1 MFAYC
6 LNNPVRY
13 VDYNGERIVGIGFT
27 VDVTAGNATYGV
39 EIVVYFDP
47 KVVSSTSSNS
57 EKNYSIAYYSYSG
70 VSFSTNDLLENSAIN
85 TDISMIVGLLST
97 GEFDKTIE
105 DWNLGITTAD
115 EFLLSIIGLLSQS
128 GEFSGGIFLIDGNDS
143 FETPLSYSGGFDSYS
158 VTVKKPGAHL
168 GATGYVSTSK
178 TCVVYGAK
186 ATRSSGICIW
196 PVAVSYSKTYYSKPT
211 MLC

>member
-47 KVVSSTSSNS
+47 KVVS
-57 EKNYSIAYYSYSG
+57 SYSG